1 MTTVV
6 LRVPL
11 VASHDYDALRE
22 LVREAPATHHAW
34 AELHRKRTAEARHAG
49 HVIREMHV
57 DPHRFADHARRN
69 GYETS
74 LATLGRFLEDIDP
87 LGNDPIPPTTG

>member
-6 LRVPL
+6 FRVPL
-11 VASHDYDALRE
+11 VASHDYDVLRE

-34 AELHRKRTAEARHAG
+34 AELHRRRTAEERRAG
-49 HVIREMHV
+49 HVIHEIHV

-69 GYETS
+69 
-74 LATLGRFLEDIDP
+74 
-87 LGNDPIPPTTG
+87 

>member
-6 LRVPL
+6 FRVPL
-11 VASHDYDALRE
+11 VASHDYDVLRE

-34 AELHRKRTAEARHAG
+34 AELYRRRTAEERQAG
-49 HVIREMHV
+49 HVIHEIHV

-87 LGNDPIPPTTG
+87 HRNDPTPPTTG

>member
-6 LRVPL
+6 FRVPL

-34 AELHRKRTAEARHAG
+34 AELHRRRTAEERHAG

-74 LATLGRFLEDIDP
+74 LTTLGRFLEDTDP
-87 LGNDPIPPTTG
+87 HGNDPASPTKV

>member
-6 LRVPL
+6 FRVPL

-34 AELHRKRTAEARHAG
+34 AELYRQRTAEERRAG
-49 HVIREMHV
+49 HVIHEIHV

-69 GYETS
+69 GYPTS
-74 LATLGRFLEDIDP
+74 LATLERFLVAIDP
-87 LGNDPIPPTTG
+87 HGSAPTSPTTV

>member
-6 LRVPL
+6 FRVPL
-11 VASHDYDALRE
+11 VASHDYDVFRE

-34 AELHRKRTAEARHAG
+34 AGLYRRRTAEERQAG
-49 HVIREMHV
+49 HVIHEIHV

-74 LATLGRFLEDIDP
+74 LATLGRFLEDVDP
-87 LGNDPIPPTTG
+87 RRNDPTPPTTG

>member
-6 LRVPL
+6 FRVPL
-11 VASHDYDALRE
+11 VASHDYDAFRE
-22 LVREAPATHHAW
+22 LVREAPGTHHAW
-34 AELHRKRTAEARHAG
+34 AELHRRRTAEERHAG

-57 DPHRFADHARRN
+57 DPHRFAAHARRN

-74 LATLGRFLEDIDP
+74 LATLGRFLADIDP
-87 LGNDPIPPTTG
+87 YGNDPTPLTTG

>member
-6 LRVPL
+6 FRVPL
-11 VASHDYDALRE
+11 VASHDYDAFRD
-22 LVREAPATHHAW
+22 LVREAPATHHEW
-34 AELHRKRTAEARHAG
+34 AELHRRRTAEERRAG
-49 HVIREMHV
+49 HVIHEMHV
-57 DPHRFADHARRN
+57 DPHRFAEHARRN

-87 LGNDPIPPTTG
+87 HRNGPTLATKG